1 MPRRSGPD
9 IVNGLH
15 HRPLARMLAPVLARP
30 ALRTAAIIAFLL
42 YWLLPGSGV
51 IDGHW
56 RLATRLLVAWN
67 VFIALYLLLVARV
80 MQRSSVEDIRRRAP
94 LNDAGARTILSLSV
108 VSAAASFAAVVAE
121 LSQAKQGGPLGAVPL
136 VFAALTIVAS
146 WAFVHVMFAL
156 HYAHDFYAPD
166 TETAHAPLT
175 FPGTVDPHYGDFL
188 YFSFVIG
195 CACATADV
203 NISAPEMRR
212 LAMAHGIIAFF
223 FNAAIVGLSINIAAG
238 LLGN

>member
-1 MPRRSGPD
+1 MSGHRR
-9 IVNGLH
+9 NLF
-15 HRPLARMLAPVLARP
+15 ARVLAPVLARP
-30 ALRTAAIIAFLL
+30 ALRTAAIMAFAV

-51 IDGHW
+51 IAGNW
-56 RLATRLLVAWN
+56 RSATRLLVTWDLF
-67 VFIALYLLLVARV
+67 VVLYLLLVVRV
-80 MQRSSVEDIRRRAP
+80 MQRSSIDDIRRRAP
-94 LNDAGARTILSLSV
+94 LNDAGALTILMLSV
-108 VSAAASFAAVVAE
+108 VSAAASFGAVVAE
-121 LSQAKQGGPLGAVPL
+121 LSLAKQGGAFGALPVA
-136 VFAALTIVAS
+136 FSALTILAS

-156 HYAHDFYAPD
+156 HYAHDFYIPD
-166 TETAHAPLT
+166 KETARAPLV

-203 NISAPEMRR
+203 NITAPELRR